1 MTSVA
6 FTVKGMSCSGC
17 ARSVERK
24 LLATPGV
31 QSAVVDL
38 EAATATVTFD
48 ETATDRDAL
57 KKAVESLGFDV
68 VGGEG

>member
-6 FTVKGMSCSGC
+6 FTVKGMSCAGC

-31 QSAVVDL
+31 QSAIVNL
-38 EAATATVTFD
+38 EAATATVTYD
-48 ETATDRDAL
+48 ETATDCNAL
-57 KKAVESLGFDV
+57 EKAVESLGFDV
-68 VGGEG
+68 VYGKG